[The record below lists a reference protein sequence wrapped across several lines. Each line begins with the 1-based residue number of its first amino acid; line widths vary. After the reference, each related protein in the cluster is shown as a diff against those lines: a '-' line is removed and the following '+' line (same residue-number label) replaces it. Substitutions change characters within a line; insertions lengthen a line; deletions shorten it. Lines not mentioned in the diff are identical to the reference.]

1 MSQKKQQINFNLK
14 QKDNKSS
21 PEFKGK
27 LELVLKLMNI
37 IINLCIAESKK
48 IKEKPEIIKLYNNIF
63 KKEENDIFLSFQK
76 YVLVDLINNIKETK
90 PDISFAYLIFDP
102 FNKFIQEK
110 MSIDSLLDVLIS
122 ILESLVVLVKKNGSK
137 QMSTEIIDEFY
148 NYLNGHAEKIIKA
161 KKVTLPKKFNEEEE
175 NIKSLHLK
183 SYQKTIIDLQEKLKK
198 AEKDLEIESKKAIN
212 LSLDISSY
220 KKSNNILSDKIKL
233 VEKEKN
239 STISKQDETIK
250 MLKNENKKNSLEY
263 KNTIE
268 RIEQRIEERI
278 SQNNE
283 ENRKNIINL
292 EKKINELEK
301 SNKDIKK
308 NFEQLQH
315 INNQYVKEKE
325 DNKNKIN
332 ELEKSNKDL
341 KKNFEQLQHINNQY
355 VKEKEDNKNK
365 INELEKSIEDNK
377 YEIKKLNEQ
386 YINGKE
392 IDKNKMEKLLKIITQ
407 NQNIIDNNKKNIELL
422 QKEKDEILN
431 MHRNDYYSLYNF
443 CMNLIDYINQ
453 VYYDIYGNDNS
464 NINTYGNGYE
474 IGADDQDFFNINFF
488 K

>member
-332 ELEKSNKDL
+332 ELEKS
-341 KKNFEQLQHINNQY
+341 
-355 VKEKEDNKNK
+355 
-365 INELEKSIEDNK
+365 IEDNK